1 MKASKIEIHQVE
13 QEQGVFTEILVDG
26 HRLEG
31 VRSFELKQEVGNSMP
46 TLSIDLNALNL
57 STDLKLLQVNQKGIG
72 EIESIRFKGQEMPVE
87 FVQKEE
93 KGSKIVRTSKKPISL
108 SCLIKKKP
116 ICQMDIFR

>member
-1 MKASKIEIHQVE
+1 MKASKIEIRQVDGE
-13 QEQGVFTEILVDG
+13 KGIFTEILIDG
-26 HRLEG
+26 HKLEG
-31 VRSFELKQEVGNSMP
+31 VRSFELKQEVGNSIP
-46 TLSIDLNALNL
+46 ILSIDLNALDL

-72 EIESIRFKGQEMPVE
+72 EIENIKFKGQETPVE

-93 KGSKIVRTSKKPISL
+93 KASKMVRTSKKPISL